1 MNGEFLSSFASNLH
15 YIVISNYLSGS
26 GSTKVLN
33 TDPIWIRIH
42 NTAYST
48 SSILED
54 SGSYLNVLYIFGG
67 ILYELV
73 ESMTLQPRHAEWPP
87 SYTTE

>member
-48 SSILED
+48 SSIL
-54 SGSYLNVLYIFGG
+54 YVLYIFGG
-67 ILYELV
+67 ILYEWL
-73 ESMTLQPRHAEWPP
+73 SPWLCDQGMLSDHWA
-87 SYTTE
+87 TTE